1 VSAARKKVAAPTPE
15 PKDFQEYLD
24 MLRQPKWLQQI
35 LIAQDGFSS
44 LELAKLI
51 SDHIRSIQRANEY
64 MRRENTSMK
73 IELKRLRGKQWRELD
88 EEMKESIIRE
98 HMASG
103 ARLTLDT
110 YEQTNVSL
118 RRELKR
124 MQAALE
130 RGLCE
135 RG

>member
-1 VSAARKKVAAPTPE
+1 MSAAPRRKRAEPPE

-35 LIAQDGFSS
+35 LVPQDGYSA
-44 LELAKLI
+44 LQLAKIL
-51 SDHIRSIQRANEY
+51 SDYVRSIQRANQY
-64 MRRENTSMK
+64 LDRENTSMK
-73 IELKRLRGKQWRELD
+73 IDLKRLRGKQWRELD

-98 HMASG
+98 HMG
-103 ARLTLDT
+103 AGTKFTLDT
-110 YEQTNVSL
+110 YEKTNVSL
-118 RRELKR
+118 RRELQR
-124 MQAALE
+124 LQAALE